1 MPDLLIPITDIIV
14 GDRMRKTFGDIEALG
29 ASLARFGLLNPIV
42 LDQENNLIAGHRR
55 ILAAKHLGWAEI
67 PYRRLEELDAIAKSE
82 IELEENI
89 RRKDLEWQEEVIALW
104 KLYQAKQ
111 ARYGEKG
118 SPLAEQGGYGIEEA
132 ARELDR
138 ASGSISMDLQL
149 AKGLYEFPEL
159 VEEKTKSAAFKRY
172 RRLKETQL
180 RTELAKRKQ
189 EVSRV
194 TEETEEEFDPEEENL
209 EGVNRS
215 STGIQRQ
222 PIRKALWKGIG
233 VFYHADA
240 RDVLRQ
246 LPEGSVDLIVTDPPY
261 GIGMYR
267 EGAPVSSSKFA
278 ESQGAMYSDNP
289 KEVMDMLDETFL
301 HAARL
306 LKPDG
311 HAYVFFHMT
320 RYEPVYLM
328 LRKHFGTCEPTP
340 IIWVKQSTGIGDP
353 NRNWVYNYEPCF
365 WVNRGRGLVKP
376 QPFNVLKYDTVAG
389 KTKIHGVEKPVALMR
404 HFIEASAVKGE
415 LVLDPF
421 AGSGSTLVGAAQLG
435 CKFIG
440 VDNHADFW
448 RSAVDRVS
456 RDLAAQAESDPMPED
471 SSGNGATPVE

>member
-1 MPDLLIPITDIIV
+1 MPDLLIPITEVKV

-42 LDQENNLIAGHRR
+42 LDNENNLIAGHRR
-55 ILAAKHLGWAEI
+55 ILAAKHIGWVDIA
-67 PYRRLEELDAIAKSE
+67 YRRLEELDQIAKTE

-89 RRKDLEWQEEVIALW
+89 RRKDLEWQEEVIALY

-111 ARYGEKG
+111 SRYGEKG

-132 ARELDR
+132 SRELDR

-180 RTELAKRKQ
+180 RAELAKRKQ
-189 EVSRV
+189 EVSAV
-194 TEETEEEFDPEEENL
+194 TEESEEDLEDDPAEAEAP
-209 EGVNRS
+209 
-215 STGIQRQ
+215 TGIQRQ

-233 VFYHADA
+233 VYYHADA

-246 LPEGSVDLIVTDPPY
+246 LPEASVDVIVTDPPY

-267 EGAPVSSSKFA
+267 EGSPMSSSKFA
-278 ESQGAMYSDNP
+278 EGQGAMYGDNP
-289 KEVMDMLDETFL
+289 KEIMDMLDETFL

-311 HAYVFFHMT
+311 HAYIFFHMT

-340 IIWVKQSTGIGDP
+340 IIWIKQTTGIGDP

-376 QPFNVLKYDTVAG
+376 QPFNTLKYDTVS
-389 KTKIHGVEKPVALMR
+389 KKIHSVEKPVALMR

-421 AGSGSTLVGAAQLG
+421 GGSGSTLVAAAQLG

-440 VDNHADFW
+440 VESHADFW

-456 RDLAAQAESDPMPED
+456 RDLAAQADTDAEATND
-471 SSGNGATPVE
+471 STPAGNDNAS